1 MYKAENI
8 YVGDPPVMPRG
19 KSFSDRP
26 TRVRVLGFI
35 FLVGLEFN
43 FRLIL

>member
-26 TRVRVLGFI
+26 SRVRLLGFI
-35 FLVGLEFN
+35 SLVGLEFN
-43 FRLIL
+43 FGFIL